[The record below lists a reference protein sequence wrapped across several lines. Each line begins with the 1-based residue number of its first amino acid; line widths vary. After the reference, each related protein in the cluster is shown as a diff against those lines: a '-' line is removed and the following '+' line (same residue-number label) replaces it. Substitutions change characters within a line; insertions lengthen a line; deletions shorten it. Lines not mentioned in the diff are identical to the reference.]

1 MKKIGLILISIL
13 LISGL
18 FACGNDESKPAEN
31 KSNGNNATS
40 RSFEITFGSYVQ
52 NGNAEEPI
60 EWIVLEDNVIQTVVI
75 SKYVLDT
82 IAYDE
87 NGESG
92 EWDECSLRTWL
103 NDTFYNEAFTDEEK
117 AKLLTHKSKNP
128 DNDFYEE
135 EVVSGGADT
144 EDKVYILNHN
154 EICDYF
160 NVDKSNKKSFG
171 YEAGKNLTASATE
184 HAKNTTFR
192 GDNLFVDENGK
203 AFFWV
208 RTPGH
213 YSNMASYVDSDGNI
227 TMYGYTVESGIIGV
241 RPVIRIQK

>member
-1 MKKIGLILISIL
+1 MYKKNIFSLTIFTL
-13 LISGL
+13 LLSFGL
-18 FACGNDESKPAEN
+18 FACGNNDSKLNAN
-31 KSNGNNATS
+31 NSSSSNN
-40 RSFEITFGSYVQ
+40 EMTFGSYIQ
-52 NGNAEEPI
+52 NGNSKSPI
-60 EWIVLEDNVIQTVVI
+60 ECIVLEDNGNELTLL
-75 SKYVLDT
+75 SKYILDT
-82 IAYDE
+82 VAYDE
-87 NGESG
+87 NGEKG
-92 EWDECSLRTWL
+92 EWAECSLRTWL